1 MTRTL
6 TTDRAAHRRMRERR
20 KAAGQC
26 IACGKPHKGSVRCPA
41 CKAKKALYDNKYIAR
56 MRVIWKKLGICLEC
70 GKNNAVK
77 GKTRCGM
84 CLEADDDRYALKVA
98 RQKRLAEAS
107 AQSAA

>member
-1 MTRTL
+1 
-6 TTDRAAHRRMRERR
+6 
-20 KAAGQC
+20 
-26 IACGKPHKGSVRCPA
+26 
-41 CKAKKALYDNKYIAR
+41 
-56 MRVIWKKLGICLEC
+56 VIWKKLGICLEC